1 MDDDLT
7 LPELARQVGEPPERL
22 WEWRSLRLIGSEGS
36 EAFGPEDVQRVR
48 LVQLLLRRGITLA
61 TIAGVNEDEALLARY
76 VTLAFPEAVGP
87 AYSLDAAAARLG
99 LDLETLRRFCQA
111 STLSEHGELLYEADL
126 RALTAIKTA
135 LDVGFPEEALVQLAR
150 VYVDALGRVAEAEA
164 RLSHF
169 YVHDRMKVQ
178 GMSGRQLV
186 DAERASGDRVLPF
199 IEPMVLY
206 FHRKGWAR
214 ALRED
219 ALMHVQERA
228 GLREGV
234 KVPGELRAAIV
245 FVDLA
250 GFTSLA
256 DAMGDHMAA
265 QVLERFSQI
274 VRDAVSRWE
283 GHVVKQIGDAF
294 MLVFHEPRSAVAC
307 ALEIEQQ
314 TAREP
319 QFPAVRSGVHCGQV
333 LYREGDYL
341 GTSVNVVARLAA
353 EAARH
358 QLLVT
363 AAVRKE
369 AGGLPDV
376 EFVPLGMRRLR
387 GLADEVEVFE
397 VVSGAKAQATSRL
410 VDPVC
415 GMELSAGE
423 AAARLS
429 LEGEER
435 VFCSQQCLQRFVS
448 APERYAAKAGRSRPA
463 RSDGPDEGTGG
474 L

>member
-1 MDDDLT
+1 MGEDLT

-22 WEWRSLRLIGSEGS
+22 REWRSLGFIGRQGS
-36 EAFGPEDVQRVR
+36 EAFGPEDVPRVR
-48 LVQLLLRRGITLA
+48 LVQLLLRHGVDLA
-61 TIAGVNEDEALLARY
+61 AIARTNDDEALLARY
-76 VTLAFPEAVGP
+76 MTLAFPEGVGRV
-87 AYSLDAAAARLG
+87 YSLDEVASRLD
-99 LDLETLRRFCQA
+99 LDLETLRRFWQA
-111 STLSEHGELLYEADL
+111 SGLSDQGELLYEEDL

-135 LDVGFPEEALVQLAR
+135 LEVGFPEEALVQLAR
-150 VYVDALGRVAEAEA
+150 VYVDALGKVAEVEA

-169 YVHDRMKVQ
+169 YVHDRMKAQ
-178 GMSGRQLV
+178 GMSGPQLV
-186 DAERASGDRVLPF
+186 DAERVSGDRVIPL
-199 IEPMVLY
+199 IEPVVLY
-206 FHRKGWAR
+206 FHRKGWER
-214 ALRED
+214 ALGED
-219 ALMHVQERA
+219 AVMHVQDRA
-228 GLREGV
+228 GLREGAD
-234 KVPGELRAAIV
+234 VPGQLRTAIV

-274 VRDAVSRWE
+274 VRDAVGRQE

-307 ALEIEQQ
+307 ALEIERQ
-314 TAREP
+314 TTREP

-341 GTSVNVVARLAA
+341 GTSVNVAARLAA

-358 QLLVT
+358 QVLVT

-369 AGGLPDV
+369 AGGPDV
-376 EFVPLGMRRLR
+376 EFVPMGLRRLR

-397 VVSGAKAQATSRL
+397 VVSRAKAQATPRR

-415 GMELSAGE
+415 GMELGAGE

-429 LEGEER
+429 LGSEER
-435 VFCSQQCLQRFVS
+435 VFCSQRCLKRFVA
-448 APERYAAKAGRSRPA
+448 APERYGAMAGRF
-463 RSDGPDEGTGG
+463 
-474 L
+474 

>member
-1 MDDDLT
+1 MGEDLT
-7 LPELARQVGEPPERL
+7 LPELGRQVDEPPERL
-22 WEWRSLRLIGSEGS
+22 REWRSLGLIGRQGG

-61 TIAGVNEDEALLARY
+61 TIARANEDEALLARY
-76 VTLAFPEAVGP
+76 MTLAFPEGVGP
-87 AYSLDAAAARLG
+87 GYSLDAAAARLG

-111 STLSEHGELLYEADL
+111 SGLSEQGELLYETDL
-126 RALTAIKTA
+126 RVLTAIKTA
-135 LDVGFPEEALVQLAR
+135 FEVGFPEEALVQLTR

-169 YVHDRMKVQ
+169 YVHDRMRAQ

-186 DAERASGDRVLPF
+186 DAERASGDRLMPL

-206 FHRKGWAR
+206 FHRKGWER

-219 ALMHVQERA
+219 AVMHVQERA
-228 GLREGV
+228 GLRAGV
-234 KVPGELRAAIV
+234 EVPGQLRAAIA

-256 DAMGDHMAA
+256 EAMGDHTAA

-274 VRDAVSRWE
+274 VRDAVGRVE

-294 MLVFHEPRSAVAC
+294 MLVSHEPRSAVAC
-307 ALEIEQQ
+307 VLEIEQQ

-319 QFPAVRSGVHCGQV
+319 QFPAVRGGVHCGQV

-341 GTSVNVVARLAA
+341 GTSVNVAARLAA
-353 EAARH
+353 EAGRH

-376 EFVPLGMRRLR
+376 EFVPMGMRRLR
-387 GLADEVEVFE
+387 GLANEVEVFE
-397 VVSGAKAQATSRL
+397 VVSRAKAQATPRL

-415 GMELSAGE
+415 GMELGAGE

-435 VFCSQQCLQRFVS
+435 VFCSQECLQRFVA
-448 APERYAAKAGRSRPA
+448 APERYGAKAGRS
-463 RSDGPDEGTGG
+463 
-474 L
+474 